1 MSGLYIDSTP
11 SEVSE
16 ADGLHLLTF
25 NTPNGQKVQ
34 ILLHELAL
42 LYGIKFTFSP
52 IKLFEGTQKQ
62 DWFLR
67 LNPNGKIPTLVD
79 NTDKTNPISVMET
92 TAEMLYLA
100 EKYDKD
106 YALSFQDPIERAQMI
121 QWLFFWHGSGQPI
134 QGQLIWFS
142 KFSKEKVPQAIERF
156 HNESLRIFGVFEL
169 HLSGKNSDGK
179 SREYLAG
186 HGKGKYSIAD
196 IGVWPWVAKWEF
208 GGFTKEEMEAYP
220 NLLAWVERIK
230 DREAIKAG
238 TDDKYGK
245 MF

>member
-11 SEVSE
+11 SEVSQAE
-16 ADGLHLLTF
+16 GLHLLTF

-34 ILLHELAL
+34 ILLHELAS
-42 LYGIKFTFSP
+42 LYGIKFTFTP

-79 NTDKTNPISVMET
+79 NSDAANPVPVMET

-106 YALSFQDPIERAQMI
+106 HKLSFSDPIERAQMI

-142 KFSKEKVPQAIERF
+142 KFSKEKNPQAIERF
-156 HNESLRIFGVFEL
+156 HNESIRIFGVFEL
-169 HLSGKNSDGK
+169 HLSGKNADGEK
-179 SREYLAG
+179 REFLAG
-186 HGKGKYSIAD
+186 KGKGKYSIAD

-208 GGFTKEEMEAYP
+208 GGFSREEMEKFP
-220 NLLAWVERIK
+220 CLLEWVDRIK
-230 DREAIKAG
+230 DREAIKEG

>member
-1 MSGLYIDSTP
+1 MSALYIDSTP

-34 ILLHELAL
+34 IVLEELAI
-42 LYGIKFTFSP
+42 LYGIKWSTSV
-52 IKLFEGTQKQ
+52 IKIFEGTQKK

-79 NTDKTNPISVMET
+79 NTDKSNPISVMET
-92 TAEMLYLA
+92 SAEMLYLA

-106 YALSFQDPIERAQMI
+106 HKLTFQDPIERAQMI
-121 QWLFFWHGSGQPI
+121 R
-134 QGQLIWFS
+134 FS
-142 KFSKEKVPQAIERF
+142 KFSKEKNPQAIERF
-156 HNESLRIFGVFEL
+156 HNESLRIFGVMEL
-169 HLSGKNSDGK
+169 HLSGKNSDGNA
-179 SREYLAG
+179 REYLAG
-186 HGKGKYSIAD
+186 NGKGRYSIAD
-196 IGVWPWVAKWEF
+196 IAVWPWVAKWEF
-208 GGFTKEEMEAYP
+208 GGFTKEEMEGYP
-220 NLLAWVERIK
+220 NLLAWLDRIK

-245 MF
+245 MG

>member
-11 SEVSE
+11 SEISQ

-42 LYGIKFTFSP
+42 LYGIKWTTSV
-52 IKLFEGTQKQ
+52 IKIFQGTQKQ
-62 DWFLR
+62 PWFLR

-79 NTDKTNPISVMET
+79 NTDPTNPVPVMET
-92 TAEMLYLA
+92 TAIMLYLA
-100 EKYDKD
+100 EKYDKSH
-106 YALSFQDPIERAQMI
+106 ALSFEDPIERAQMM

-142 KFSKEKVPQAIERF
+142 KFSNEKNPHAITRF
-156 HNESLRIFGVFEL
+156 HDESLRIYGVFEL

-179 SREYLAG
+179 PRKYLAG
-186 HGKGKYSIAD
+186 NGKGRYSIAD

-208 GGFTKEEMEAYP
+208 GGFTKDEMEKFP
-220 NLLAWVERIK
+220 SLLAWVERIR
-230 DREAIKAG
+230 DREAVKEGI
-238 TDDKYGK
+238 DDKYGK
-245 MF
+245 MI